1 MIGYYQN
8 EEANREVFENEYF
21 RTGDLGYIDEEG
33 YLFISGRKKNV
44 IVLKNGKNIFPEELE
59 NLVNRIEGI
68 SESIVYGKTEKSGNI
83 KICAKI
89 VYDKEIIKEMYNE
102 ENEARIYEIILKQVK
117 EVNKKMPLYKYIRE
131 ITVTTEPL
139 IKTTTSKIKRNEE
152 LSKIL

>member
-8 EEANREVFENEYF
+8 EEANKEVFIDGYF
-21 RTGDLGYIDEEG
+21 RTGDLGYIDKDG
-33 YLFISGRKKNV
+33 YLFISGRRKNV
-44 IVLKNGKNIFPEELE
+44 IVLKNGKNVFPEEIE

-68 SESIVYGKTEKSGNI
+68 SESMIYGKTEKTGNI

-89 VYDKEIIKEMYNE
+89 VYDKEIVKEMYNE
-102 ENEARIYEIILKQVK
+102 ENEAKIYEIILKQIK

-131 ITVTTEPL
+131 IMITTEPL

>member
-68 SESIVYGKTEKSGNI
+68 SESVVYGKTEKSGNI